1 MHEKMAQ
8 KGMSK
13 CSRKFRRCV
22 GWLVT
27 RRSLLLLFSSHS
39 LHAPKQLM
47 RMFRTSYE
55 KGEDGLD
62 DIRVE

>member
-47 RMFRTSYE
+47 TVPHLPYPT
-55 KGEDGLD
+55 
-62 DIRVE
+62 

>member
-47 RMFRTSYE
+47 IVPHLPYPT
-55 KGEDGLD
+55 
-62 DIRVE
+62 